1 MHNNSKFWLICRIIA
16 KGNET
21 MKCKC
26 LAVMVLLLSA
36 CSSGDVW
43 MPEPQLWDEFSIH
56 YETRPEAVRP
66 GMNEFL
72 IIVNR
77 DGKRHIPDLLVHI
90 RTNASKWRQ
99 AIPDGA
105 LGVYRRALPVGDIHV
120 DQLHVRLRYHGKE
133 GELTF
138 ALAPQTTAAQ

>member
-1 MHNNSKFWLICRIIA
+1 
-16 KGNET
+16 
-21 MKCKC
+21 MKLK
-26 LAVMVLLLSA
+26 LLLMISALLLSA
-36 CSSGDVW
+36 CDSKDVW
-43 MPEPQLWDEFSIH
+43 MPEPQPWGEFSIH
-56 YETRPEAVRP
+56 FETRPEAVRQ

-77 DGKRHIPDLLVHI
+77 EGRRHIPDLLVHI
-90 RTNASKWRQ
+90 RTNQSKWRQ

-138 ALAPQTTAAQ
+138 ALAPKVIITQ